1 MELGT
6 QHLLSKHLYN
16 GGLEKEGLCCCWFPG
31 KTGSSFSTVC
41 VKRLTSPPE
50 QEVSACPCAL
60 AADFCRKQSCHESL
74 VQQDSWPYSCH
85 IDFGDLL
92 SAPALLKQHP
102 EQFVASSLPISAPL
116 SQISS
121 PLWLCGETEA
131 KARGSLEGQR
141 PAACAMHQ
149 SYLPKELGCTRLSF
163 IYSPLSC
170 IQYCLGDGEPQRKKY
185 IPLCQKKTANTN
197 NTSGS
202 DEHENVEPMR

>member
-60 AADFCRKQSCHESL
+60 AADFCRKQSWGVATS
-74 VQQDSWPYSCH
+74 
-85 IDFGDLL
+85 LL
-92 SAPALLKQHP
+92 SSRTPGLTPVTLILVTYSQHLHSSSSIL

-121 PLWLCGETEA
+121 PLWLWGETEA
-131 KARGSLEGQR
+131 QARGSLEGAEAYSMR
-141 PAACAMHQ
+141 YATKAIC
-149 SYLPKELGCTRLSF
+149 PKR
-163 IYSPLSC
+163 
-170 IQYCLGDGEPQRKKY
+170 
-185 IPLCQKKTANTN
+185 
-197 NTSGS
+197 
-202 DEHENVEPMR
+202 